1 MRTAAA
7 KFVTAWVAANGK
19 PTKGVYL
26 HMLVAHVPDMIKRFG
41 DLRLYQVQGLE
52 HCHSIRKRLAV
63 TLTNKKPGKPGG
75 ERARTEQMMG
85 QIICMDYVLKQG
97 AQHVESVAHL
107 RIQEQ
112 RHTVAARRIKKGKYT
127 MYRQEGLEKAVKIQ
141 QKREEQECNRQDS
154 KRDLDY

>member
-1 MRTAAA
+1 
-7 KFVTAWVAANGK
+7 
-19 PTKGVYL
+19 
-26 HMLVAHVPDMIKRFG
+26 MLVAHVPDMIKRFG

-97 AQHVESVAHL
+97 AQHVESVAHRRL
-107 RIQEQ
+107 QEQ
-112 RHTVAARRIKKGKYT
+112 KHTVAARRIEKGKHT
-127 MYRQEGLEKAVKIQ
+127 MYQLEKAVKIQ
-141 QKREEQECNRQDS
+141 QKREEQERNRQDS
-154 KRDLDY
+154 KKEEDCY